1 MIVPSFGAQGPCG
14 LTVRK
19 ADDVD
24 GHERFTQRLADV
36 LKRRVDG
43 GAVEGLADRIAP
55 RRNLVDPVTGRDG
68 RRSGRPPGADPR
80 VPERAEEISQILVSA
95 HKTRAP
101 QNPLVSVL
109 HEIFGVL
116 ARPTQPTGGAVQG
129 RQVRSQ

>member
-55 RRNLVDPVTGRDG
+55 RRNLVESLAGRVGARGD
-68 RRSGRPPGADPR
+68 RRELIHVFR
-80 VPERAEEISQILVSA
+80 SA
-95 HKTRAP
+95 R
-101 QNPLVSVL
+101 
-109 HEIFGVL
+109 
-116 ARPTQPTGGAVQG
+116 R
-129 RQVRSQ
+129 R